1 MRGYRDIRGRVPLR
15 DETKTRARALQMLY
29 AWEAQGQPPMELASD
44 LPGEFRLRPRD
55 RGKAERLAASVAAQ
69 LTSLDR
75 EIEAAADNW
84 RFERIGAVEK
94 NILRLGLFELK
105 AGEVPAPVAIDEAV
119 KLAHWF
125 AGPRAPGF
133 VNGVL
138 DALARRLGRL

>member
-1 MRGYRDIRGRVPLR
+1 M
-15 DETKTRARALQMLY
+15 QMLY
-29 AWEAQGQPPMELASD
+29 AWDMQGQPPMELASE
-44 LPGEFRLRPRD
+44 LPGEFKLRPRD
-55 RGKAERLAASVAAQ
+55 RGRAERLAASVASD
-69 LTSLDR
+69 LRTLDR

-94 NILRLGLFELK
+94 NILRLGLHELQL
-105 AGEVPAPVAIDEAV
+105 GEVPAAVAIDEAV

-125 AGPRAPGF
+125 AGPKAPGF